1 MAFRTRPRHRSIFWV
16 DMVGSSDAKISDT
29 ERKEARKGMYEAAH
43 RAFQNAGLPVSAP
56 RRWFVHKEDRGD
68 GAFWLFRP
76 RVPKH
81 RLLDALPYLVT
92 ALEEHNRGVP
102 PRKALRLRVALNF
115 GELNFDPEGVSG
127 TWMDRTARL
136 LDAGEF
142 KAEVE
147 KSGAIVGAIASRGFH
162 EYVVMPASA
171 PWPNAFERLTV
182 LVRVGKGEPAE
193 EAAWIA
199 FPPGAPLR
207 DTARMRAARWLLRVR
222 YAAFRKARRRLRRHP
237 RAVRAALAAVLVAV
251 PLLAASGEPR
261 PAECEDRP
269 VQLRVRVS
277 PEKEA
282 LVRALALEFERTTR
296 DREKCRRA
304 DVNVVSEASPG
315 GAREATRQGWLVRDR
330 NEPLNEADVW
340 LPDSTLDVEQAQ
352 AAIQANG
359 VRTVELR
366 RVDSV
371 TTSRLVVAVP
381 AEMAAGLPL
390 SGHTMRWDELLG
402 WPGEGYAFGR
412 ASPRASSTG
421 LVATVALY
429 QAALKAPMLDFA
441 TLTGDGAAG
450 TLHDVE
456 KSIAREDDEPGKL
469 LCAMRESPE
478 DGELRRT
485 ALLVSEKSLID
496 YREGAPLGGG
506 ACGGSAAAPPELRPF
521 YAEEGMPLLDHPYVV
536 VTRAAPLAP
545 GRRRIIDDF
554 YRFLKRPETQEKF
567 RNAGYRDRTGTTTPH
582 QADIPSL
589 VPIVDPSGR
598 FRDEPLMD
606 AWDTARKSAR
616 VLFAVDVSRP
626 MAAPFPYSKGTRVA
640 AAADAIGLA
649 LPLMGGRDQVGLWEF
664 AAGAGGGGRDH
675 RPLVPVGRP
684 EEDRRIERLSDELAG
699 LRPTGRG
706 DGLVPALRA
715 AIAEMRDGGDADPAE
730 TTRAVIAITY
740 GAGGGREAAKLAA
753 GVSADDHVRVYV
765 VAFHQ
770 DSCPAG
776 LDQVTRAS
784 GGDCYEI
791 DGMATMREALDGIAA
806 GLWGAPRSPG

>member
-16 DMVGSSDAKISDT
+16 DMVGSSDEKISDT
-29 ERKEARKGMYEAAH
+29 ERREARKGMYEAAH

-68 GAFWLFRP
+68 GAFWLFPP
-76 RVPKH
+76 RCPKH

-92 ALEEHNRGVP
+92 ALEEYNRGVP
-102 PRKALRLRVALNF
+102 PEKSLRLRVALNF
-115 GELNFDPEGVSG
+115 GELNFDQEGVSG

-136 LDAGEF
+136 LDAAEF

-162 EYVVMPASA
+162 EYVVMPSSA

-182 LVRVGKGEPAE
+182 LVRVGRAAPAE

-199 FPPGAPLR
+199 FPRGVPLR
-207 DTARMRAARWLLRVR
+207 DTARMKAVRWLVRVR
-222 YAAFRKARRRLRRHP
+222 YAAVMKARRWFRRHP
-237 RAVRAALAAVLVAV
+237 RAIRAALSAALVAV
-251 PLLAASGEPR
+251 ALLVPAGAPR
-261 PAECEDRP
+261 PAECEGRP

-277 PEKEA
+277 PEKET
-282 LVRALALEFERTTR
+282 LVRALALRFEQTTR

-304 DVNVVSEASPG
+304 DVNVVSASSPG
-315 GAREATRQGWLVRDR
+315 GAREATQQGWLIRDR
-330 NEPLNEADVW
+330 KEPLNEADVW

-352 AAIQANG
+352 AALWANG
-359 VRTVELR
+359 IGTVALRTLG
-366 RVDSV
+366 SV

-381 AEMAAGLPL
+381 AAMADDLSL

-429 QAALKAPMLDFA
+429 RAALKAPMLDFA
-441 TLTGDGAAG
+441 ALTTDGAAG
-450 TLHDVE
+450 VLHDVE

-496 YREGAPLGGG
+496 YRVGAPLGGG
-506 ACGGSAAAPPELRPF
+506 TCGGSDTAPPELRPF

-536 VTRAAPLAP
+536 VSRTAPLAP
-545 GRRRIIDDF
+545 ERRRIIHDF
-554 YRFLKRPETQEKF
+554 YRFLKRPDAQQSFKD
-567 RNAGYRDRTGTTTPH
+567 AGYRDGSGTTTSH

-589 VPIVDPSGR
+589 VPIVNPSGR
-598 FRDEPLMD
+598 FRDGPLMD
-606 AWDTARKSAR
+606 AWNTARKSAR

-649 LPLMGGRDQVGLWEF
+649 LPLMGGRDQIGLWEF
-664 AAGAGGGGRDH
+664 ADGAGGGGRDH
-675 RPLVPVGRP
+675 RPLVPVGSP
-684 EEDRRIERLSDELAG
+684 DEERRIERLSDRLAG

-706 DGLVPALRA
+706 TGLVPALRA
-715 AIAEMRDGGDADPAE
+715 AIGEMRGGGDGADPAE

-740 GAGGGREAAKLAA
+740 GVDGGREVADLAA
-753 GVSADDHVRVYV
+753 DISPDDHVRVYV
-765 VAFHQ
+765 IAFHQ
-770 DSCPAG
+770 DSCLAG

-806 GLWGAPRSPG
+806 GLWGAPR